1 MMDIAQ
7 SRFTVADLRQRI
19 DRVGDGIDDDIE
31 YGDHR
36 WNPEHPRLQDLWK
49 LEMRDAAV
57 LIPVVDRGDGATL
70 ILTRRNE
77 ALRAHSGQ
85 VSFPGGRID
94 KTDPDAVFAALRET
108 DEEIGIRPDEIEV
121 IGQMPHYVAGSG
133 FRITPVIGVV
143 QPGYKLDINEDEVA
157 AVFETPLSFLMNP
170 ENQTQDSRKWDGR
183 VWKYYDMPYNGH
195 RIWGVTAGIIRSF
208 YERFYA

>member
-1 MMDIAQ
+1 MDATPEP
-7 SRFTVADLRQRI
+7 RFTAADLRRRVE
-19 DRVGDGIDDDIE
+19 RVGDSVDGDE

-57 LIPVVDRGDGATL
+57 LIPVVDHPQGATL

-94 KTDPDAVFAALRET
+94 KTDPDAIFAALRENCEKT
-108 DEEIGIRPDEIEV
+108 GIRPGGIEV
-121 IGQMPHYVAGSG
+121 NGSLPFYIASSG

-143 QPGYKLDINEDEVA
+143 QPGYQLDINEDEVA
-157 AVFETPLSFLMNP
+157 AVFEAPLSFLMKP
-170 ENQTQDSRKWDGR
+170 ENQTQGSREYEGR
-183 VWKYYDMPYNGH
+183 VWKYYDMPYGGQ

-208 YERFYA
+208 YLRFYA